1 MRPFTKKIASFFWR
15 YKSYSYI
22 CASNKK
28 AIQTMKEILVGDLRE
43 MLNYKTR
50 GSFEGAW
57 KSCFSEFAPN
67 DAQKISNK
75 DAVCLC
81 EHLLKNKKGRPET
94 ITTAAASFL
103 DAQKELDASPSI
115 IPAIIEPPTD
125 PEKEVVEVEKVIE
138 EPKKEIQKEDKAPF
152 FDVKHGG
159 LNLSYYVTVIATCYG
174 LIFLLKVMGIA
185 PAVVY
190 TLVSLQALEMAK
202 DRKSRVTAQRG
213 IAAVWIL
220 EILAFFVHLTMFNY
234 QIWSGKD
241 TLPFEVESG
250 EYRIFI
256 IALIFG
262 MLFSAA
268 GIYAVST
275 RLALTV
281 ESADAEDFEAEH
293 NRKY

>member
-1 MRPFTKKIASFFWR
+1 ME
-15 YKSYSYI
+15 
-22 CASNKK
+22 N
-28 AIQTMKEILVGDLRE
+28 ILVGEFRE
-43 MLNYKTR
+43 KLNYKTR

-67 DAQKISNK
+67 DAQKITNK
-75 DAVCLC
+75 EAVILC

-103 DAQKELDASPSI
+103 DSQKGEPQT
-115 IPAIIEPPTD
+115 PEIIEEYAAYSYEPQ
-125 PEKEVVEVEKVIE
+125 KEVVEVHAVSEQ
-138 EPKKEIQKEDKAPF
+138 PQKEAAKEGKQPF

-174 LIFLLKVMGIA
+174 LVFLLKVMGIA

-234 QIWSGKD
+234 QIWHGKD

-250 EYRIFI
+250 EYRIFL

-281 ESADAEDFEAEH
+281 EKADADDFEAEY

>member
-1 MRPFTKKIASFFWR
+1 
-15 YKSYSYI
+15 
-22 CASNKK
+22 
-28 AIQTMKEILVGDLRE
+28 MKDILVGEFRE
-43 MLNYKTR
+43 KLNYKTR

-67 DAQKISNK
+67 DGQKISNK
-75 DAVCLC
+75 DAVSLC

-103 DAQKELDASPSI
+103 DAQLLFNAQAENVVSDAEV
-115 IPAIIEPPTD
+115 IIEPQ
-125 PEKEVVEVEKVIE
+125 KEVIE
-138 EPKKEIQKEDKAPF
+138 ARAVAEQPQKEAAKEGKQPF

-174 LIFLLKVMGIA
+174 LVFLLKVMGIA

-220 EILAFFVHLTMFNY
+220 EILAFFVHITMFNY
-234 QIWSGKD
+234 QIWHGKD

-250 EYRIFI
+250 EYRIFL

-281 ESADAEDFEAEH
+281 EKADADDYEAEY

>member
-1 MRPFTKKIASFFWR
+1 
-15 YKSYSYI
+15 
-22 CASNKK
+22 
-28 AIQTMKEILVGDLRE
+28 MKEILVGDLRE
-43 MLNYKTR
+43 TLNYKTR

-57 KSCFSEFAPN
+57 KSVFNEFAPN
-67 DAQKISNK
+67 DAQLVTIKA
-75 DAVCLC
+75 AVCLC
-81 EHLLKNKKGRPET
+81 EHLLKNKKGRPES
-94 ITTAAASFL
+94 ITAAAASFL
-103 DAQKELDASPSI
+103 YSKKEQEALPLVV
-115 IPAIIEPPTD
+115 PAIIELQPEPTT
-125 PEKEVVEVEKVIE
+125 EVAEVEKVIE
-138 EPKKEIQKEDKAPF
+138 EHKKEIPKEDKAPF
-152 FDVKHGG
+152 FDVKYGG

-234 QIWSGKD
+234 QIWSRKD

-281 ESADAEDFEAEH
+281 ESADAEDYEAEH

>member
-1 MRPFTKKIASFFWR
+1 ME
-15 YKSYSYI
+15 
-22 CASNKK
+22 
-28 AIQTMKEILVGDLRE
+28 EILVGEFRE
-43 MLNYKTR
+43 KLNYKTR

-67 DAQKISNK
+67 DAQKITNK
-75 DAVCLC
+75 EAVTLC

-103 DAQKELDASPSI
+103 DAQKVEPQT
-115 IPAIIEPPTD
+115 PEIIEEYAGYSYETQ
-125 PEKEVVEVEKVIE
+125 KEVIEVQAVAEQ
-138 EPKKEIQKEDKAPF
+138 PQKEAAKEGKKPF
-152 FDVKHGG
+152 FDVKNGG

-234 QIWSGKD
+234 QIWHGKD

-250 EYRIFI
+250 EYRIFL

-281 ESADAEDFEAEH
+281 EKADADDFEAEY